1 MLDQFLDD
9 KGLIDK
15 KKALNGL
22 PLVVKS
28 LLGPAIDWLNGLDMD
43 NNKTP
48 DVVQFMPVLIALF
61 HLGVAVTPHVDL
73 GKFKAWFLAHDFI
86 KDQKA
91 VSDIITKA
99 GELITATT
107 ARLQK
112 K

>member
-1 MLDQFLDD
+1 MLDDFLDD

-28 LLGPAIDWLNGLDMD
+28 ILGPGIDWLNALDMD
-43 NNKTP
+43 NNKKP
-48 DVVQFMPVLIALF
+48 DIVEYMPVVIALF

-73 GKFKAWFLAHDFI
+73 TKFKAWFLAHDFI
-86 KDQKA
+86 KDQQA

-99 GELITATT
+99 GELIAATT

>member
-15 KKALNGL
+15 KKALKDL
-22 PLVVKS
+22 PLIVKS
-28 LLGPAIDWLNGLDMD
+28 LLGPGIDFLNNLDVD
-43 NNKTP
+43 NNKKP
-48 DVVQFMPVLIALF
+48 DIVEYMPVIIALF

-73 GKFKAWFLAHDFI
+73 SKFKAWFLNHDFI

-91 VSDIITKA
+91 VSDIIAKA
-99 GELITATT
+99 GELIAATT